1 MSLASA
7 FSRIECGAVTCTGD
21 VAGVTPLPEATI
33 KRDVAAATESAD
45 LLIDAGG
52 GCGQDEPRDD
62 DDDDDD
68 EEEEEEVVVVVE
80 EDEDE
85 DEDEDEEE
93 EGRALLFCSLNR
105 GGLIGDEED
114 VCSSGP
120 S

>member
-1 MSLASA
+1 M
-7 FSRIECGAVTCTGD
+7 
-21 VAGVTPLPEATI
+21 PEATI

-45 LLIDAGG
+45 LLI
-52 GCGQDEPRDD
+52 GCRRGLWTRRTEEDDD

-80 EDEDE
+80 EEEDE
-85 DEDEDEEE
+85 DGEE